1 MTRHQIIVIVSLI
14 FSIAV
19 LALSYACISASASD
33 NDKYI
38 YAPRT
43 AITESIDSLFMS
55 VFGDNVNDG
64 TTPGGVVMVYD
75 RDSLLYG
82 RAFGT
87 ADLATGNRICDSTA
101 FNLSSSS
108 KIFSTVALLKLV
120 EEGRLNLEDPLSKYF
135 PDFQS
140 HIFDSINVRHILS
153 HSSGLPDLRPRNV
166 AEWEKYTLSHET
178 VFGTDPDY
186 RLFGSEREHMGV
198 FRNLEKTEFTP
209 GSHYQRNDPG
219 YILVATI
226 IENVTGENFEAWMHD
241 NIFAPAGMH
250 DTFYFNPATSRANM
264 AHGYRLTAGSP
275 RAGAQMSVDGKWSEF
290 DYGEAEFFLTR
301 ADRGVYSSAR
311 DMRRWSEALYQ
322 GRIISNASLDA
333 MVKPLIQTNIPHVWF
348 GLGMALNTT
357 PERPLKSYHMNSN
370 GGFNAVEATWPRAQ
384 LHYFILSNRNDW
396 NIREV
401 VAELDSILYAKN
413 QIK

>member
-178 VFGTDPDY
+178 VD
-186 RLFGSEREHMGV
+186 R
-198 FRNLEKTEFTP
+198 K
-209 GSHYQRNDPG
+209 
-219 YILVATI
+219 
-226 IENVTGENFEAWMHD
+226 
-241 NIFAPAGMH
+241 
-250 DTFYFNPATSRANM
+250 
-264 AHGYRLTAGSP
+264 
-275 RAGAQMSVDGKWSEF
+275 SV
-290 DYGEAEFFLTR
+290 
-301 ADRGVYSSAR
+301 V
-311 DMRRWSEALYQ
+311 
-322 GRIISNASLDA
+322 
-333 MVKPLIQTNIPHVWF
+333 
-348 GLGMALNTT
+348 
-357 PERPLKSYHMNSN
+357 
-370 GGFNAVEATWPRAQ
+370 
-384 LHYFILSNRNDW
+384 
-396 NIREV
+396 
-401 VAELDSILYAKN
+401 
-413 QIK
+413 